1 MFYLM
6 DYIMEKIISMKKM
19 DDDKYLEW
27 IKKYFTI
34 NCEGKSEEWVNH
46 LLSIYKS
53 HLDYGNEII

>member
-1 MFYLM
+1 
-6 DYIMEKIISMKKM
+6 M

-53 HLDYGNEII
+53 HLDYGNEINELVKGFLIKNLK